1 VKITYSQSSRVLLV
15 VGLAMEFCN
24 PHVQVAAQTAATVVI
39 DTQAP
44 GARIPDDFS
53 GLSFETET
61 LLPDKTGAHY
71 FGATNSSLA
80 ETVRN
85 LGVKSL
91 RIGGNTADRPTLP
104 FPDIKDTDNL
114 FAFAKVTSA
123 RVIFT
128 LRLRQGGPQ
137 EVAPLAKHLIE
148 HYRSQITCFA
158 IGNEPNVYLKSFPEY
173 EAELKR
179 YMQAFD
185 KFDSGS
191 AVRFCGPGTTPSKTE
206 WALDFSDSFA
216 HSNHI
221 QYVTQHAYPGNSGR
235 KVADPAAGI
244 SAMLSRAWV
253 ESYQRFYDSF
263 AKAAQADGLPFRIE
277 ETNSYFNG
285 GAKDVSNTFASAL
298 WGLDYMHWWASHGA
312 AGINF
317 HTGEHV
323 AAGDENTQCFYAV
336 FLRSG
341 DGYAIQPLGYAM
353 KAFDVGGHGRVVPLH
368 LQFGAAPINLTAY
381 AVMND
386 AQELSVTLINKEE
399 GTDAKAATVSIAVP
413 AEYQHL
419 SLIRMEDRDGGITAE
434 TGVTLGGVAIL
445 ANGVW
450 NGVWQ
455 EEEAKSGAPR
465 IVVPGG
471 TAAIVRFSL
480 SASTPKTPN

>member
-1 VKITYSQSSRVLLV
+1 LV
-15 VGLAMEFCN
+15 VIGLAGGIGSL
-24 PHVQVAAQTAATVVI
+24 HAQMAEQAVVSVVI
-39 DTQAP
+39 DTQRP

-61 LLPDKTGAHY
+61 LLPDKAGSHY
-71 FGATNSSLA
+71 FSEANSVLA
-80 ETVRN
+80 ETARN

-104 FPDIKDTDNL
+104 FPDSKDADHL
-114 FAFAKVTSA
+114 FAFAKATSA
-123 RVIFT
+123 HVIFT
-128 LRLRQGGPQ
+128 IRLRQGGPE
-137 EVAPLAKHLIE
+137 EVAPIAKHLIQ
-148 HYRSQITCFA
+148 HYKSQITCFA
-158 IGNEPNVYLKSFPEY
+158 IGNEPNVYLKSFPVY

-185 KFDSGS
+185 KFSAGS

-206 WALDFSDSFA
+206 WARDFSGSFA

-221 QYVTQHAYPGNSGR
+221 RYVTQHAYPGNSGR
-235 KVADPAAGI
+235 KVSDPAAGI

-253 ESYQRFYDSF
+253 ESYERFYKSF
-263 AKAAQADGLPFRIE
+263 AMAAQADQLPFRIE

-341 DGYAIQPLGYAM
+341 NGYVIQPLGYAM
-353 KAFDVGGHGRVVPLH
+353 KAFDVGGHGTVVPLH
-368 LQFGAAPINLTAY
+368 VETGASPINLTAY
-381 AVMND
+381 AVVNKAKD
-386 AQELSVTLINKEE
+386 LYVTVINKEE
-399 GTDAKAATVSIAVP
+399 GTNAKDAAVSIAVP
-413 AEYQHL
+413 TGYKHL
-419 SLIRMEDRDGGITAE
+419 SLIRMEDRNGGMTAK
-434 TGVTLGGVAIL
+434 TGVTLGGVAIQD
-445 ANGVW
+445 NGVW
-450 NGVWQ
+450 NGAWQ
-455 EEEAKSGAPR
+455 EEDTEPKDGTPR
-465 IVVPGG
+465 ITIPAG
-471 TAAIVRFSL
+471 TAAILRL
-480 SASTPKTPN
+480 TLGTPAPVAQN